1 MPVVRLGVRQSGH
14 LRMLAGG
21 GIPKTNL
28 GKILLYLR
36 DLGKILS
43 FGIPKSQL
51 TIKDKI
57 FIQMS

>member
-1 MPVVRLGVRQSGH
+1 MGTMDLQQPW
-14 LRMLAGG
+14 G

-36 DLGKILS
+36 DLGKNLS